1 MRQIEIL
8 DSSLRD
14 GAQAE
19 GIFYSL
25 EDKLRIAYALDR
37 IGIGFIEAGNPASNP
52 KDMELFCRI
61 AEHPLQQAK
70 MVAFGATR
78 RLGIRVEEDA
88 GCSALIAAGTDYV
101 SIFGKSWDLHV
112 SQVLKTSLSE
122 NLKMIQETVSYFSKA
137 GKMVFFDAEHFFD
150 GYRNNPSYAMQ
161 TILAAEQAGAERIV
175 LCDTNGG
182 SFPQEIAAV
191 VEAVKKVCHVPLG
204 IHCHNDMDCAVA
216 ASMMA
221 VEAGCEQVQG
231 TFLGYGERCGNANLS
246 AIIPTLQLKKKY
258 RCIPGSLLPELTHTA
273 RYIAEVANYLISPS
287 SPYVGKSAFSHKGGM
302 HVDGV
307 QKLQRSFE
315 HIDPETVGNRRNL
328 LVSEMAGRTAI
339 LNRIMRIDPSVTK
352 FSPITEQIISQ
363 IKQMEYHGYQFETAL
378 ASVDVL
384 IQKALGRMKEYFTLR
399 HFKIIGEQNEDGE
412 ERLASALV
420 KIRVGD
426 REEMT
431 AAEGAGPVHALDRA
445 LRKALEVFYPSLA
458 KVRLIDYKVRVMT
471 PEDATAATVRVL
483 IESTDGENVWTTV
496 GASPDIIEASWKA
509 LVDSM
514 EYKLLKDE
522 QKGCDL

>member
-37 IGIGFIEAGNPASNP
+37 IGISYIEAGNPASNP
-52 KDMELFCRI
+52 KDMELFRQI
-61 AEHPLQQAK
+61 AAEPLQNAK
-70 MVAFGATR
+70 LVAFGATR
-78 RLGIRVEEDA
+78 RPGISVEEDSNCA
-88 GCSALIAAGTDYV
+88 ALTAAETEYL

-112 SQVLKTSLSE
+112 TQILKTSFSE
-122 NLKMIQETVSYFSKA
+122 NLQMIYDTVSFFVRS
-137 GKMVFFDAEHFFD
+137 GKKVFFDAEHFFD
-150 GYRNNPSYAMQ
+150 GYRENPSYAMQ
-161 TILAAEQAGAERIV
+161 TILSAEKAGACRIV

-182 SFPQEIAAV
+182 SFPQEVAEIV
-191 VEAVKKVCHVPLG
+191 REVKKICTVPLG

-216 ASMMA
+216 ASFMA
-221 VEAGCEQVQG
+221 VEAGCEQIQG

-246 AIIPTLQLKKKY
+246 SIIPTLQLKKKY
-258 RCIPGSLLPELTHTA
+258 QCIPHASLGELTHTA
-273 RYIAEVANYLISPS
+273 RYVAEVANYIIPPS

-307 QKLQRSFE
+307 QKLRRSFE
-315 HIDPETVGNRRNL
+315 HVDPESVGNRRNL

-352 FSPITEQIISQ
+352 FSPITEQIISK
-363 IKQMEYHGYQFETAL
+363 IKNLEYHGYQFETAL

-384 IQKALGRMKEYFTLR
+384 IFKELGKMREYFSLR
-399 HFKIIGEQNEDGE
+399 HFKIIGEQNAEGAE
-412 ERLASALV
+412 QLASALI
-420 KIRVGD
+420 KIRVGEQ
-426 REEMT
+426 EEIT
-431 AAEGAGPVHALDRA
+431 AAEGAGPVHALDKA

-458 KVRLIDYKVRVMT
+458 KVRLIDYKVRVMS
-471 PEDATAATVRVL
+471 PEDATAAPVCVL
-483 IESTDGENVWTTV
+483 IESTDGKNIWTTV
-496 GASPDIIEASWKA
+496 GASSDIIEASWKA
-509 LVDSM
+509 LVDSI

-522 QKGCDL
+522 QKF

>member
-37 IGIGFIEAGNPASNP
+37 VGIGYIEAGNPASNP
-52 KDMELFCRI
+52 KDMELFRRI
-61 AEHPLQQAK
+61 AQTPFQHAK
-70 MVAFGATR
+70 LVAFGATR
-78 RLGIRVEEDA
+78 RPGIAAEQDA
-88 GCSALIAAGTDYV
+88 GCAALAEAGTEFV
-101 SIFGKSWDLHV
+101 SVFGKSWDLHV
-112 SQVLKTSLSE
+112 TEVLKTSLAE
-122 NLKMIQETVSYFSKA
+122 NLEMIRDTVSYFTRM
-137 GKMVFFDAEHFFD
+137 GKHVFFDAEHFFD
-150 GYRNNPSYAMQ
+150 GYRHHPAYAMQ
-161 TILAAEQAGAERIV
+161 TILAAVEAGAERVV

-182 SFPQEIAAV
+182 SFPQEIASV
-191 VEAVKKVCHVPLG
+191 VEQVARDCAAPLG

-216 ASMMA
+216 ASLMA
-221 VEAGCEQVQG
+221 VEAGCVQVQG

-246 AIIPTLQLKKKY
+246 AIIPTLQLKRKY
-258 RCIPGSLLPELTHTA
+258 QCIPAGCLPELTHTA
-273 RYIAEVANYLISPS
+273 RYIAEIANYLIPPS
-287 SPYVGKSAFSHKGGM
+287 LPYVGKSAFSHKGGM

-307 QKLQRSFE
+307 QKLRQSFE
-315 HIDPETVGNRRNL
+315 HVDPETVGNRRNL
-328 LVSEMAGRTAI
+328 LVSEMAGRTAV

-352 FSPITEQIISQ
+352 FSPVTERIMEK
-363 IKQMEYHGYQFETAL
+363 IKALEYQGYQFETAL

-384 IQKALGRMKEYFTLR
+384 IYKELGKMKEYFTLR
-399 HFKIIGEQNEDGE
+399 HFKIIGEQNTE
-412 ERLASALV
+412 ETGQLASALI

-426 REEMT
+426 REEIT
-431 AAEGAGPVHALDRA
+431 AAEGTGPVHALDCA

-458 KVRLIDYKVRVMT
+458 QVRLIDYKVRVMA
-471 PEDATAATVRVL
+471 PEDATAAPVRVL
-483 IESTDGENVWTTV
+483 IESTDGKHIWTTV

-514 EYKLLKDE
+514 EYKLIKDD
-522 QKGCDL
+522 QQP